1 MINQHHGEQPSHPVM
16 EHPDAFVNRMAHSL
30 GFYAARTYLRLQN
43 MTHITHEEA
52 DQRDQEKTGQTT
64 SPDQSAQLSEQATA
78 QTEEQNKP
86 VTRKAEEKLDDLAQ
100 RLSSLTATLKLNVQR
115 TAARVRE
122 DAEDLWAEAQNI
134 RHHRNEPLPQ

>member
-1 MINQHHGEQPSHPVM
+1 M

-64 SPDQSAQLSEQATA
+64 PPDQSAQLSEQATA

>member
-1 MINQHHGEQPSHPVM
+1 M

-100 RLSSLTATLKLNVQR
+100 RFSSLTATLKLNVQR

>member
-1 MINQHHGEQPSHPVM
+1 M

-43 MTHITHEEA
+43 MTHLTHEEA
-52 DQRDQEKTGQTT
+52 NRQDQERTEQTIP
-64 SPDQSAQLSEQATA
+64 SDQSAQLSEQATA

-86 VTRKAEEKLDDLAQ
+86 VTRKAEETLDDLAQ
-100 RLSSLTATLKLNVQR
+100 RLSSLTATLKLNFQR

-134 RHHRNEPLPQ
+134 RHHQDEPLPQ

>member
-1 MINQHHGEQPSHPVM
+1 M

-100 RLSSLTATLKLNVQR
+100 RLSSLTTTLKLNVQR